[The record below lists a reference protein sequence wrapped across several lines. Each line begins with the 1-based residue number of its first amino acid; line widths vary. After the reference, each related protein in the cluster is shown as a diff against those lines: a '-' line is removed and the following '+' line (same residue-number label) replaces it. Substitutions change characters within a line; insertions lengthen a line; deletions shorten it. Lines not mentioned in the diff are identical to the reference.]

1 MQAPSSGGR
10 RRRPPGGPS
19 STPSG
24 FSSCWGWFSSTPPW
38 CSTRVTTV
46 VSGVGRDI
54 ADGGWAGYQHAFG
67 GNATRAQRSAADV
80 DLDTD
85 LMRLARGGR

>member
-1 MQAPSSGGR
+1 M
-10 RRRPPGGPS
+10 
-19 STPSG
+19 
-24 FSSCWGWFSSTPPW
+24 
-38 CSTRVTTV
+38 TTV